1 MAGLLGSLFQFGLN
15 IFVYFANFAIA
26 KLGARY
32 GIRLALVTFWI
43 AAVAALTG
51 TINGILSGLV
61 AELHPVISTALGIL
75 PASTGACIAAIA
87 ACRAACWLYVS
98 GVYVASAKAR
108 I

>member
-1 MAGLLGSLFQFGLN
+1 MAAILQLAIN
-15 IFVYFANFAIA
+15 IFVYFANFAIS

-43 AAVAALTG
+43 AATATVTASV
-51 TINGILSGLV
+51 NGILSG
-61 AELHPVISTALGIL
+61 ISSVMPAWVQTAISLL
-75 PASTGACIAAIA
+75 PPTTGACIAALA